1 MSLLS
6 VGAAPAYYLP
16 SSESSV
22 PQAWKSNTSAK
33 PVECS
38 LQTTNVPALSG
49 DQGASGTTNIQLAL
63 GSGSGYICNPY
74 LRFDVGVT
82 TSATGSTVAF
92 KGPNALA
99 TACINTYTTYINS
112 VQVDQ
117 VSNTDQVYEQIL
129 SHGSSND
136 FLSQDATILMNAG
149 VQTATVAAAE
159 INLGTQ
165 VVPLLGFLSS
175 QQCLPAFLCSGTLQI
190 SIQWN
195 SLLRSFYVTGGAA
208 TVTAMRIFNC
218 QLVYDRINPEG
229 SFVDSMKQ
237 EMMMGQ
243 KYVLSYMNLENSAY
257 PVASTS
263 ASIQY
268 GLNVSSLRGLIA
280 SQILV
285 TEEVATLPGLSSS
298 NTLTNFAVSLDGRL
312 INNTQFIAGVG
323 DAVIFQEVQKVF
335 SRAFDSSVTDRATNA
350 TFPTNFFA
358 VGVSSC
364 RVNEA
369 LAFSGSKATQVSI
382 QYNRSAGANA
392 TLYLTFMSDRQ
403 ILIDASGQI
412 TLVR

>member
-22 PQAWKSNTSAK
+22 PQAWKSNTAAK

-38 LQTTNVPALSG
+38 LQTVNVPALSG
-49 DQGASGTTNIQLAL
+49 DQGANGTTNIQLSL
-63 GSGSGYICNPY
+63 GAGSGYICNPY
-74 LRFDVGVT
+74 LRYDVAVT
-82 TSATGSTVAF
+82 ASADGNLLF

-117 VSNTDQVYEQIL
+117 IANADQVYEQIL
-129 SHGSSND
+129 SHGSSQS
-136 FLSQDATILMNAG
+136 FIERDASVLMNAG
-149 VQTATVAAAE
+149 VTTAVTAATEA
-159 INLGTQ
+159 NLGTQ

-175 QQCLPAFLCSGTLQI
+175 QQCLPAYLCSGTLQI

-195 SLLRSFYVTGGAA
+195 SLLRAFRTSAGTISS
-208 TVTAMRIFNC
+208 MRISNV

-229 SFVDSMKQ
+229 SFVDSMKS
-237 EMMMGQ
+237 EMQMGQ

-268 GLNVSSLRGLIA
+268 GLNVSSLRGVVA
-280 SQILV
+280 SQVLV
-285 TEEVATLPGLSSS
+285 SQEAVSLPGLSSA
-298 NTLTNFAVSLDGRL
+298 NTLTNFATSVDGRL
-312 INNTQFIAGVG
+312 LNNTQFIAGVG
-323 DAVIFQEVQKVF
+323 DAAIFQELQKVF
-335 SRAFDSSVTDRATNA
+335 SRAFDASVSDVATNA
-350 TFPTNFFA
+350 TFPTDFFA
-358 VGVSSC
+358 VGVSAC

>member
-22 PQAWKSNTSAK
+22 PQAWKSNTAAK

-38 LQTTNVPALSG
+38 LQTVNVPALSG
-49 DQGASGTTNIQLAL
+49 DQGANGTTNIQLSL
-63 GSGSGYICNPY
+63 GAGSGYICNPY
-74 LRFDVGVT
+74 LRYDVAVT
-82 TSATGSTVAF
+82 ASADGNLAF

-99 TACINTYTTYINS
+99 TACINTYTTYING
-112 VQVDQ
+112 VQIDQ
-117 VSNTDQVYEQIL
+117 QANADQIYEQIL
-129 SHGSSND
+129 SHGSSQP
-136 FLSQDATILMNAG
+136 FIERDASVLMNAG
-149 VQTATVAAAE
+149 VVTAVTAATEA
-159 INLGTQ
+159 NLGTQ

-175 QQCLPAFLCSGTLQI
+175 QQCLPAMLCSGTLQI

-195 SLLRSFYVTGGAA
+195 SLLRAFRTSAGTISS
-208 TVTAMRIFNC
+208 MRISNV
-218 QLVYDRINPEG
+218 QLVYDRINPED
-229 SFVDSMKQ
+229 SFVSAMKA
-237 EMMMGQ
+237 EMQMNQ

-268 GLNVSSLRGLIA
+268 GLNVSSLRGVVA
-280 SQILV
+280 SQVLV
-285 TEEVATLPGLSSS
+285 TQEAVAERGLSSA
-298 NTLTNFAVSLDGRL
+298 NTLTNFATSVDGRL
-312 INNTQFIAGVG
+312 LNNTQFLAGVG
-323 DAVIFQEVQKVF
+323 DAAIFQELQKVF
-335 SRAFDSSVTDRATNA
+335 SRAFDASVSDVSTNA
-350 TFPTNFFA
+350 TFPTDFFA
-358 VGVSSC
+358 VGVSAC

>member
-1 MSLLS
+1 M
-6 VGAAPAYYLP
+6 
-16 SSESSV
+16 
-22 PQAWKSNTSAK
+22 NR
-33 PVECS
+33 
-38 LQTTNVPALSG
+38 
-49 DQGASGTTNIQLAL
+49 GT
-63 GSGSGYICNPY
+63 
-74 LRFDVGVT
+74 
-82 TSATGSTVAF
+82 
-92 KGPNALA
+92 A
-99 TACINTYTTYINS
+99 TAVTA
-112 VQVDQ
+112 
-117 VSNTDQVYEQIL
+117 
-129 SHGSSND
+129 
-136 FLSQDATILMNAG
+136 ATEAS
-149 VQTATVAAAE
+149 
-159 INLGTQ
+159 LGTQ

-195 SLLRSFYVTGGAA
+195 SLLRAF
-208 TVTAMRIFNC
+208 TASAGTISSYRVSNV

-268 GLNVSSLRGLIA
+268 GLNVSSLRGLVA
-280 SQILV
+280 SQVLV
-285 TEEVATLPGLSSS
+285 TQEAVAEKGKSSS

-323 DAVIFQEVQKVF
+323 DAVIFQELQKVY
-335 SRAFDSSVTDRATNA
+335 SRAFDASVSDISDIS
-350 TFPTNFFA
+350 TFPTDFFA

>member
-6 VGAAPAYYLP
+6 VGAAPTYYLP

-63 GSGSGYICNPY
+63 GAGSGYICNPY
-74 LRFDVGVT
+74 LTFNVGVT
-82 TSATGSTVAF
+82 NSADANVSF

-117 VSNTDQVYEQIL
+117 IANADQVYEQIL
-129 SHGSSND
+129 SHGSSRD
-136 FLSQDATILMNAG
+136 FLVQDASVLMNRG
-149 VQTATVAAAE
+149 VVTAVTAATEA
-159 INLGTQ
+159 NLGMQ

-175 QQCLPAFLCSGTLQI
+175 QQCLPAMLCSGTLQI

-195 SLLRSFYVTGGAA
+195 SLLRAFTASAGTLTSF
-208 TVTAMRIFNC
+208 RISNV
-218 QLVYDRINPEG
+218 QLVYDRINPEDG
-229 SFVDSMKQ
+229 FVSAMKA
-237 EMMMGQ
+237 EMSMGQ

-257 PVASTS
+257 PVANTS

-268 GLNVSSLRGLIA
+268 GLNVSSLKGLVA
-280 SQILV
+280 SQVLV
-285 TEEVATLPGLSSS
+285 TQEAVAQKGLSSS
-298 NTLTNFAVSLDGRL
+298 NTLTNFAVSVDGRL
-312 INNTQFIAGVG
+312 INNTQFIAGVN
-323 DAVIFQEVQKVF
+323 DALIFQELQKVY
-335 SRAFDSSVTDRATNA
+335 SRAFDASVSDIADNA
-350 TFPTNFFA
+350 TFPTDFFA
-358 VGVSSC
+358 VGVSAC

-369 LAFSGSKATQVSI
+369 LAFSGSKATQISI

>member
-22 PQAWKSNTSAK
+22 PQAWKSNTAAK

-38 LQTTNVPALSG
+38 LQTVNVPALSG
-49 DQGASGTTNIQLAL
+49 DQGANGTTNIQLSL
-63 GSGSGYICNPY
+63 GAGSGYICNPY
-74 LRFDVGVT
+74 LRYDVAVT
-82 TSATGSTVAF
+82 ASADGNLLF
-92 KGPNALA
+92 KGPNAMA

-117 VSNTDQVYEQIL
+117 IANADQVYEQIL

-136 FLSQDATILMNAG
+136 FLSQDASILMNAG
-149 VQTATVAAAE
+149 VTTAVTAATEA
-159 INLGTQ
+159 NLGTQ

-175 QQCLPAFLCSGTLQI
+175 QQCLPAYLCSGTLQI

-195 SLLRSFYVTGGAA
+195 SLLRAFRTSAGTISS
-208 TVTAMRIFNC
+208 MRISNV

-229 SFVDSMKQ
+229 SFVDSMKG
-237 EMMMGQ
+237 EMMQQGQ
-243 KYVLSYMNLENSAY
+243 KYVLSYMNLENAAY

-263 ASIQY
+263 ASIQF
-268 GLNVSSLRGLIA
+268 GTNVSSLRGVCA
-280 SQILV
+280 SQV
-285 TEEVATLPGLSSS
+285 KVSEEAVAQRGLSSA
-298 NTLTNFAVSLDGRL
+298 NTLTNFAVSVDGRL
-312 INNTQFIAGVG
+312 LNNTQFIAGVG
-323 DAVIFQEVQKVF
+323 DAAIFAEVQKLF
-335 SRAFDSSVTDRATNA
+335 SRSFDASVTDRATNA
-350 TFPTNFFA
+350 TFPTDFFA
-358 VGVSSC
+358 VGVSAC

-382 QYNRSAGANA
+382 QYNRSAGDNA
-392 TLYLTFMSDRQ
+392 TLYLTFFSDRQ